1 MASCYQLFVQLSLL
15 ESLQPLLEY
24 GLWQQQL
31 GSYIIEDIRKVCAII
46 VPNAVFSDIHT
57 ALSSSTLV
65 YVCMYRLLVAIALVV
80 CPINI
85 AHEFGGLF
93 MILQLCYV
101 ILSMRCLSTMWSWM
115 LACMVLFAGT
125 DGQFAVVLCTDKMC
139 PFLFIEDLLYTCLTW
154 HLYKQAME
162 ATTTYTSSML
172 DIIFQLLFYFQTN

>member
-1 MASCYQLFVQLSLL
+1 MASYYQLFVQLSLL

-24 GLWQQQL
+24 GLQQQQL

-46 VPNAVFSDIHT
+46 VPNVVFSDIHT
-57 ALSSSTLV
+57 APSSSTLV

-101 ILSMRCLSTMWSWM
+101 ISSMSYLSNH
-115 LACMVLFAGT
+115 VLQDVSQPAWFCFAGT
-125 DGQFAVVLCTDKMC
+125 DGQFAVVLCTDKTC
-139 PFLFIEDLLYTCLTW
+139 PF
-154 HLYKQAME
+154 H
-162 ATTTYTSSML
+162 SV
-172 DIIFQLLFYFQTN
+172 N